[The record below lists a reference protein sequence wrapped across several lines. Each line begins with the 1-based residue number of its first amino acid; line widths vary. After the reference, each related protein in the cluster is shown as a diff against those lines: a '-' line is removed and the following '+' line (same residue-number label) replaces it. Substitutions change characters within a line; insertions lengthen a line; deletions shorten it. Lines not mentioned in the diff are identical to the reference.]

1 MNPSTLQRPTS
12 STTNPRTRTPRTSTA
27 RALALLPIAGLLALS
42 GSALG
47 APALD
52 IRVPPVFG
60 TGAGPGFD
68 PNSTQGQWFLNNNG
82 VAEVRTHEFY
92 DNTPGNGGGGVGSL
106 AIQGHLLQL
115 LPGAPG
121 MISGYVIRAS
131 ITNNT
136 PQLAGGW
143 QPGRNLHQEFL
154 PAPSTPYVG
163 KMFDVKLTTHW
174 ADDGIQNNFNPAF
187 PNVPSINPGNS
198 VGESNTFGVNYDQL
212 GWYCYNPN
220 NAANPPGSFQ
230 VPTWDFGDIDVGQ
243 TVTRDLT
250 FGFYNQVPALLFST
264 TLFNIQDFLI
274 GRSND
279 LKIGAYLQNDPILNT
294 IFDTGAPY
302 PFGGLPGTVTAEY
315 SNVSVFFNVPSP
327 GALALLG
334 LGGLLT
340 ARRRR

>member
-1 MNPSTLQRPTS
+1 MNSSTLQRPTPPACEPG
-12 STTNPRTRTPRTSTA
+12 NHTPRTGTHA
-27 RALALLPIAGLLALS
+27 ALMLLPIAGLLALA

-52 IRVPPVFG
+52 IRVPPVIG
-60 TGAGPGFD
+60 NGAGPGFD
-68 PNSTQGQWFLNNNG
+68 PNSSQGQWFLRPNG

-92 DNTPGNGGGGVGSL
+92 DNIPGQGGGGVGSL

-115 LPGAPG
+115 IPGAPG
-121 MISGYVIRAS
+121 FISGYVIRAS

-136 PQLAGGW
+136 PMVGGGW

-154 PAPSTPYVG
+154 PAPSSLYVG
-163 KMFDVKLTTHW
+163 KMFDVKLTSHW
-174 ADDGIQNNFNPAF
+174 ADDGVQGNFNPNF
-187 PNVPSINPGNS
+187 PNVPSINPANPH
-198 VGESNTFGVNYDQL
+198 GESNTYAVNHDQL
-212 GWYCYNPN
+212 GWYCFNPN

-250 FGFYNQVPALLFST
+250 FGFYNQLPASQFST

-279 LKIGAYLQNDPILNT
+279 LKIGAYYQNDPILNG

-315 SNVSVFFNVPSP
+315 ANVSVFFNVPTP